1 MSYLSNVKDCLEN
14 LKLYESIYA
23 HLPALMVTT
32 LAYFSRGGWL
42 IQKVILL
49 IGLCMLGIVTR
60 SK

>member
-1 MSYLSNVKDCLEN
+1 MSDLLNVEDCSEI

-23 HLPALMVTT
+23 HLLTLMVTT

-42 IQKVILL
+42 VRKVILL